1 MDQRERI
8 GKIIQE
14 YDSQGWHRTG
24 TDTDRVSA
32 RWLGRQ
38 VFQRGLEPALESV
51 SLSRIVPGPCY
62 VEVGDLRVNGLPLFD
77 GGFTGPAGVRGRISP
92 LGSDS
97 EVGLLEV
104 GPRSAGEDL
113 RAARLSTRHLALVA
127 VTLGGA
133 PGLAVRN
140 ADSFLAPFGPPV
152 LQVGSEAAT
161 MLAEHAQQS
170 SPVHLVASVTR
181 AEAESF
187 NVFAHLKGRTDA
199 SGPALSPLVVMTPR
213 SGWWHCAAE
222 RGGGLACWLETMQ
235 RLVESRP
242 RRDVL
247 FVATTGHEL
256 GLLGIASFM
265 DRHPGIVPEALAWLH
280 FGASIG
286 AKHDPSP
293 RLSASDTQ
301 LLQLARDALERAGM
315 GPVPPAPTGTVVG
328 AESKV
333 VHDHGARCLA
343 IAGGNAF
350 FHVRSDRWPEAVDV
364 DAVAGYATA
373 FADVAV
379 TLADSSIEEKQ
390 PGAPAHA

>member
-1 MDQRERI
+1 MDQREGI
-8 GKIIQE
+8 GNIIQE

-24 TDTDRVSA
+24 TEADRVSA
-32 RWLGRQ
+32 RWLCQQ
-38 VFQRGLEPALESV
+38 VLKRGLEPALESV
-51 SLSRIVPGPCY
+51 TLSRIVPGPCY
-62 VEVGDLRVNGLPLFD
+62 VDVGDYRVNGLPLFD
-77 GGFTGPAGVRGRISP
+77 GGFTAPGGVRGRIGP

-104 GPRSAGEDL
+104 GPGGVVEDL
-113 RAARLSTRHLALVA
+113 RAARISTRHLALVA

-152 LQVGSEAAT
+152 LQVSSEAAS
-161 MLAEHAQQS
+161 LLVEHAQQGS
-170 SPVHLVASVTR
+170 TAHLEASVTR
-181 AEAESF
+181 VEAESF
-187 NVFAHLKGRTDA
+187 NVFAHLRG
-199 SGPALSPLVVMTPR
+199 GPDDNGEDLSPLVVMTPR

-235 RLVESRP
+235 LLADSKP

-256 GLLGIASFM
+256 GLLGIEAFM
-265 DRHPGIVPEALAWLH
+265 ERHPGIVPEALAWLH

-286 AKHDPSP
+286 AKHDHSP

-301 LLQLARDALERAGM
+301 LHQLAQDALERVGV
-315 GPVPPAPTGTVVG
+315 GQVPAAPTGTVAG
-328 AESKV
+328 AEAKV
-333 VHDHGARCLA
+333 VHDRGARCLA
-343 IAGGNAF
+343 IAGGHAF
-350 FHVRSDRWPEAVDV
+350 FHINSDRWPEAVDV

-373 FADVAV
+373 FADVAF
-379 TLADSSIEEKQ
+379 TLADSPIEEKL
-390 PGAPAHA
+390 PGAPAAA